1 MLHNSLH
8 PRPCTLLVPCAF
20 CPPPRPPCTLK
31 HRPCTPPPAASG
43 LALTFEQALQLIIRG
58 EMSARVPFDVP
69 EAYQEG
75 NKCLRQALCRYMTGA
90 QPGTTLGLTYA

>member
-1 MLHNSLH
+1 MHSHTLTLPCIL
-8 PRPCTLLVPCAF
+8 PRLPLP
-20 CPPPRPPCTLK
+20 
-31 HRPCTPPPAASG
+31 TPPPAASG